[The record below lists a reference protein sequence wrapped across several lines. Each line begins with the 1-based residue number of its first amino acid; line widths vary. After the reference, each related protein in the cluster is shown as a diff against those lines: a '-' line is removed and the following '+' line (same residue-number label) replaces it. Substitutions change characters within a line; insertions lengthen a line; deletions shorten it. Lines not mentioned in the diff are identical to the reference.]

1 VRRAG
6 IVVCGGLSS
15 RMGRPKAWL
24 PWFGQTMIEHVVG
37 KLASWMDEVVVVT
50 SAELDLPVLPARV
63 VRDRE
68 PERGPL
74 GGIRDGLAAIESPLA
89 FVTSTDAPFL
99 SALHVDA
106 LFDSGGACAP
116 VAEGHV
122 QVLSAV
128 YPRTATEQ
136 ADALLARGEARPR
149 ALLKALDFEAFD
161 ARGGDHQ
168 EGGFAPWHGF
178 NTPEAYLDTVRAVDP
193 GATAEIELL
202 GRAALHVEATRRA
215 VPVGTLGEGL
225 RALPKELGLVEKG
238 RVARAHLVSLG
249 GRELVR
255 DLGVPIGPGEQ
266 ISVLDALAGG

>member
-1 VRRAG
+1 MRRAG
-6 IVVCGGLSS
+6 VVVCGGLSS

-24 PWFGQTMIEHVVG
+24 PWFGRTMIEHVVG
-37 KLASWMDEVVVVT
+37 KLASWLDEVVVVT
-50 SAELDLPVLPARV
+50 SAELDLPALPARI

-68 PERGPL
+68 PGRGPL

-99 SALHVDA
+99 CAEHVDA

-128 YPRTATEQ
+128 YPRTATEE

-149 ALLKALDFEAFD
+149 ALLAALDFEAFD
-161 ARGGDHQ
+161 RRGADDQ
-168 EGGFAPWHGF
+168 EGEFPPWHGF
-178 NTPEAYLDTVRAVDP
+178 NTPRAYLDTVRAVAP

-202 GRAALHVEATRRA
+202 GRAALQVETPRRA
-215 VPVGTLGEGL
+215 VPVGTLEEAL
-225 RALPKELGLVEKG
+225 RAWPKELGLVQEG
-238 RVARAHLVSLG
+238 RVAAAHLVSLG
-249 GRELVR
+249 G
-255 DLGVPIGPGEQ
+255 
-266 ISVLDALAGG
+266 A